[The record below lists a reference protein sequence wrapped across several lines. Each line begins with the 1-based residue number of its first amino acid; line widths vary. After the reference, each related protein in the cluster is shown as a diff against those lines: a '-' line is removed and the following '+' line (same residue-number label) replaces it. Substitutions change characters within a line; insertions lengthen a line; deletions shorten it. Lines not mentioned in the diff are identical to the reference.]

1 MKLFF
6 SFLVLLIAQT
16 LPAQLSRQ
24 YIDSVSSNYSSNLI
38 ENFKIS
44 PDGKTYVYKYNQQLI
59 KLHTPDQIIDIT
71 ARFIFYMDN
80 KMLLYSN
87 NNKLFKKNLLKP
99 LESDQ
104 ELGDFIGINLI
115 FSKKILHLKN
125 KNLLLFTD
133 NYYEEYQNIEN
144 FRTKGDLEQYVVLT
158 NTKGENIYLFQQQ
171 QHVFS
176 DSILTVIEGK
186 TENLI
191 VTATQIHKIN
201 NTTGKV
207 TTLHHRFNN
216 TDQQMFS
223 QPGIQYTH
231 SNNKIYSKEVK
242 DTGTVQ
248 DFYLSAPQLDLNYFH
263 EISSNLKASH
273 ITTIRFTDI
282 LSGDTGTVFSFLS
295 RRAKNEFNLYRDLF
309 IYDAN
314 IEVNNELM
322 TVDNLPV
329 IRSTVYNIP
338 YEQSI
343 QIDSLVPSCNT
354 FVITPDARFLY
365 IADRQQSLYRYDFQ
379 QRSLMLLM
387 QSFPFK
393 PYNIQVNDS
402 RDYLQLAH
410 YDEQEQKAY
419 FNTNGD
425 PLMIDAAGKIEFI
438 TTRLAKG
445 SFQNTVLYKVVDKNQ
460 YLVYS
465 LNEETGISSLNYIH
479 GNKNRVL
486 TANDSYKIPQ
496 AALYLPNKDYEKGYF
511 FIKGRFIVWSE
522 SNLATG
528 TRIYTYDL
536 TTESVK
542 HLPVVFEKQY
552 DSLKYEYFSY
562 HTGKELIRGGLK
574 YPKNFDMAKKYPV
587 IISLYLNKLHHLH
600 FPSMGNYAGEL
611 QNIAR
616 SALLN
621 ELNLLHQGYIIAYID
636 IPFENG
642 IYSSHSYYAN
652 EIIRKVFSKNQ
663 HIDLASIGLLGH
675 SRTAGQALGVLT
687 TDTLVKTAV
696 ISNGVLS
703 ELLDASQFSDYSFTN
718 SPYSPERSSRFFRKL
733 GYSMNSSY
741 NQLEDLKNDY
751 SYIQTKDPFLQL
763 NRLNSTVLFLLNDA
777 DGSISSNNGYFTYIK
792 TKLLN
797 KNTYLLNFHKEGHN
811 LLKPENAAQ
820 AYRILMSYLNFYLK
834 EKNDKN
840 KPWAFRQP

>member
-16 LPAQLSRQ
+16 LPAQLSKE

-59 KLHTPDQIIDIT
+59 KLHTPDQITDIT

-80 KMLLYSN
+80 KILLYSN
-87 NNKLFKKNLLKP
+87 NNKLFKKNLSKP
-99 LESDQ
+99 LEESQ
-104 ELGDFIGINLI
+104 ELGDFTGINLV

-125 KNLLLFTD
+125 NKLLLFTD
-133 NYYEEYQNIEN
+133 NDLLEYENIQA
-144 FRTKGDLEQYVVLT
+144 FRTKGDLEQYVLLT
-158 NTKGENIYLFQQQ
+158 NTNGENRYLFKQQE
-171 QHVFS
+171 HVFT

-186 TENLI
+186 AENLV
-191 VTATQIHKIN
+191 VTSKQIYKISN
-201 NTTGKV
+201 SSGKV
-207 TTLHHRFNN
+207 TTMDNRLTQRF
-216 TDQQMFS
+216 QQPHTH
-223 QPGIQYTH
+223 PGIQYYH
-231 SNNKIYSKEVK
+231 HHNKIYSKTIK
-242 DTGTVQ
+242 DTATVH
-248 DFYLSAPQLDLNYFH
+248 DYYLSTSALDLNYFH
-263 EISSNLKASH
+263 EISSSHKAGN
-273 ITTIRFTDI
+273 ITTIRFTD
-282 LSGDTGTVFSFLS
+282 LVSGDTGTIFTFLS
-295 RRAKNEFNLYRDLF
+295 RRAKNEFNIYRDQFL
-309 IYDAN
+309 YDPA
-314 IEVNNELM
+314 IEVNNELI
-322 TVDNLPV
+322 TVNHLPV
-329 IRSTVYNIP
+329 IKSTVYNIP
-338 YEQSI
+338 YEQSLPL
-343 QIDSLVPSCNT
+343 DSLLPAYNT

-365 IADRQQSLYRYDFQ
+365 IADKQHGLYRYDFQ
-379 QRSLMLLM
+379 QKSFVRLMEH
-387 QSFPFK
+387 FPFK
-393 PYNIQVNDS
+393 PYNIQLNDS
-402 RDYLQLAH
+402 RDYLQLVH
-410 YDEQEQKAY
+410 YDEQQLKTY
-419 FNTNGD
+419 FNTSKG
-425 PLMIDAAGKIEFI
+425 PLSINAAGKIEFI
-438 TTRLAKG
+438 TPPLAKD
-445 SFQNTVLYKVVDKNQ
+445 SFQNTVLYKVVDNNQ

-465 LNEETGISSLNYIH
+465 LNEATGISSLNYRK
-479 GNKNRVL
+479 GGKNIVL
-486 TANDSYKIPQ
+486 TSNDNYKIPQ

-511 FIKGRFIVWSE
+511 FTKGKFIVWSE

-528 TRIYTYDL
+528 TRIYTYDV
-536 TTESVK
+536 TTRLVK

-574 YPKNFDMAKKYPV
+574 YPKNFDTAKKYPV

-611 QNIAR
+611 QNITR

-652 EIIRKVFSKNQ
+652 EIIRHVFAKNNN
-663 HIDLASIGLLGH
+663 IDLANIGLLGH

-687 TDTLVKTAV
+687 TDTLVKAAV

-703 ELLDASQFSDYSFTN
+703 ELLDASQFSDYTFSN
-718 SPYSPERSSRFFRKL
+718 NPHSPERSSRFFRKL
-733 GYSMNSSY
+733 GYAMNSPY
-741 NQLEDLKNDY
+741 NLLDDLKNDY
-751 SYIQTKDPFLQL
+751 SHIQGRDPFLQL
-763 NRLNSTVLFLLNDA
+763 NRLQSAVLFILNDA

-792 TKLLN
+792 SKLLN

-811 LLKPENAAQ
+811 LLKQENAAQ

-840 KPWAFRQP
+840 TPWSFRQP